1 MVLKCILVL
10 EMSKC
15 GKTHI
20 LKIDEMQD
28 DVLVNISGD
37 RKRIHGLTGQK
48 APGGSNGQCSEAS
61 LLEEGK

>member
-1 MVLKCILVL
+1 
-10 EMSKC
+10 MSKC

-37 RKRIHGLTGQK
+37 RKRIPGLTGQK